1 MIEIINMNWIND
13 IEYTANDF
21 ASVYLL
27 YSLVIAGVAAWL
39 LYENIEVEEWWNEN
53 GTYWKAT
60 KRNRI

>member
-39 LYENIEVEEWWNEN
+39 LYENIEVEEW
-53 GTYWKAT
+53 
-60 KRNRI
+60 